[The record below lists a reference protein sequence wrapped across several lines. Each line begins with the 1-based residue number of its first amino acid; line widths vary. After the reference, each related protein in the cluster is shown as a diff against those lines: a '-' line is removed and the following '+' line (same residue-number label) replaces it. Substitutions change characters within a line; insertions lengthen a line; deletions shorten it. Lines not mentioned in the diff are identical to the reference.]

1 MKLWRIVM
9 MLQRSHDDLQKTNQ
23 STRELLRIMDFKNS
37 EENIEKNKNQREN
50 SIVIIHEINS
60 STRRADRLIDKTFM
74 LLKQFVL

>member
-1 MKLWRIVM
+1 M

-74 LLKQFVL
+74 LLK